1 MGKQMLT
8 EEDYW
13 MIQDELNKGVY
24 AKDIAAKLGVHP
36 KTISRTIKRGGPPR
50 KTRSSQKHR
59 KLAPFTA
66 QIDGLLADN
75 VWNAKVI
82 FRELQAQG
90 YEGSYTVVREYVSPK
105 RALRPS
111 KATVR
116 FETEPGQQL
125 QHDWGEL
132 WTEIGGQRTKVYIAV
147 NALGYS
153 RRFHVLA
160 APKLDAEHTY
170 ESLIE
175 AFEWFGG
182 VPEQVLVDN
191 QRAAVLK
198 HTPGQVR
205 FNPGFKLLAKHY
217 RFRPKACRPYRA
229 QTKGKV
235 ERMVGYVK
243 HHFFVRYRSFE
254 SWAQLNQQLIGWLTD
269 EADQR
274 AHGTIKE
281 VVATRF
287 AREAPAL
294 QALPAT
300 RFETDYHETRKV
312 AFDGYID
319 VRGNR
324 YSVPIDQAGK
334 AVSIRL
340 SLSDTLRVFA
350 GDTLIATHRLQDAAS
365 GWVQCP
371 DHHKRLWSQ
380 MTVQRRDLAIYEA
393 VA

>member
-1 MGKQMLT
+1 MGKQVLT

-13 MIQDELNKGVY
+13 MIQERLDKGVY
-24 AKDIAAKLGVHP
+24 FKDIAAELGVHP
-36 KTISRTIKRGGPPR
+36 KTVSRAVKRGGPPR
-50 KTRSSQKHR
+50 RTRSREKHR
-59 KLAPFTA
+59 KLSPFTA
-66 QIDGLLADN
+66 QIDALLADD

-90 YEGSYTVVREYVSPK
+90 YDGGYTVVREYVSPK

-111 KATVR
+111 RATVR

-132 WTEIGGQRTKVYIAV
+132 WTEIGGARTKVYIAV
-147 NALGYS
+147 NVLGYS

-160 APKLDAEHTY
+160 ALRADAEHTY
-170 ESLIE
+170 ESLVQ

-182 VPEQVLVDN
+182 ATTRVLVDN
-191 QRAAVLK
+191 QRSAVIKHAA
-198 HTPGQVR
+198 GQVR

-217 RFRPKACRPYRA
+217 GFRPVACRPYRA

-243 HHFFVRYRSFE
+243 HHFFVRYRAFE
-254 SWAQLNQQLIGWLTD
+254 SWAELNQRLANWLTE

-274 AHGTIKE
+274 QHGTVRE
-281 VVATRF
+281 VVSARF
-287 AREAPAL
+287 AREAPSL
-294 QALPAT
+294 LPLPAT
-300 RFETDYHETRKV
+300 RFETDYHRTRQV

-324 YSVPIDQAGK
+324 YSVPIEQAGNVV
-334 AVSIRL
+334 AIRL
-340 SLSDTLRVFA
+340 SLAGTLRVFA
-350 GDTLIATHRLQDAAS
+350 EDTLIATHRLQDPAQ

-371 DHHKRLWSQ
+371 DHHQRLWSQ
-380 MTVQRRDLAIYEA
+380 MTVQHRDLASYEA